1 MTTILL
7 AGKTGQVG
15 WELRH
20 ALAPLGR
27 VIALDRTQM
36 DLTRP
41 DSISQA
47 IREAAPDIIVN
58 AAGHTAVD
66 KVESDPGLAM
76 QVNAVAPGVM
86 AEEAK
91 RLNALLVHY
100 STDYVFDGRKQAPYA
115 EEDEPNPVN
124 AYGKSK
130 LQGERAIA
138 ASGCAHLILRAS
150 WIYSSRGTNFVLT
163 MLRLARERKELAIVN
178 DQIGSP
184 TWARALAQTT
194 AELLVKTGRA
204 KEKTGIYHLSATG
217 YTSRY
222 DFAKKIIE
230 LARQLSG
237 EQTGWAALR
246 PITSAEY
253 PLLAARPLNAAT
265 SKDKIKRIFG
275 IEMSDWA
282 CQLHS
287 FLKESVACRNHGTTG
302 QAEGAPTCSD
312 TMSRLPDDCN

>member
-7 AGKTGQVG
+7 TGKTGQLG
-15 WELRH
+15 WELQRT
-20 ALAPLGR
+20 LAPLGH
-27 VIALDRTQM
+27 VVALDRLQM
-36 DLTRP
+36 DLSSP
-41 DSISQA
+41 DSIRKA
-47 IREAAPDIIVN
+47 IRDISPDIIVN
-58 AAGHTAVD
+58 AAGCTAVD
-66 KVESDPGLAM
+66 KAESEAGLAM
-76 QVNAVAPGVM
+76 QVNAIAPGVM

-100 STDYVFDGRKQAPYA
+100 STDYVFDGRKPEPYA

-124 AYGKSK
+124 TYGMSK
-130 LQGERAIA
+130 LQSERAIA

-150 WIYSSRGTNFVLT
+150 WIYSGRGTNFVLT

-184 TWARALAQTT
+184 TWARALAQAT
-194 AELLVKTGRA
+194 AELLGKTRRA
-204 KEKTGIYHLSATG
+204 KEETGIYHLSATG

-237 EQTGWAALR
+237 EQTGWATLR

-253 PLLAARPLNAAT
+253 PLPAARPLNAAT
-265 SKDKIKRIFG
+265 SKEKIKRVFG
-275 IEMSDWA
+275 IEMPTWQEQLKDCLSDPEA
-282 CQLHS
+282 RDT
-287 FLKESVACRNHGTTG
+287 FLRIPDKA
-302 QAEGAPTCSD
+302 
-312 TMSRLPDDCN
+312 LPPR